1 MITKKRLSTTILFF
15 VVFIQLFSQKKY
27 KNVQFDVQGL
37 PAYKIDSLKEDRS
50 VIYYAKN
57 GRKLNASIALHY
69 RGGYKT
75 LSAYCDSAYFN
86 RADNDQNEL
95 NASALYCILFDE
107 KLKIREIRII
117 KRRGYSN
124 IRYSYDNLIK
134 KILLGTE
141 GNWEKIKNDSMFYF
155 FLGYFNVR

>member
-15 VVFIQLFSQKKY
+15 VVFIQLFSQKNY
-27 KNVQFDVQGL
+27 KNVQFDVHGL

-50 VIYYAKN
+50 VIYYTKN
-57 GRKLNASIALHY
+57 GRKLNASTALHY
-69 RGGYKT
+69 KGGYKI

-86 RADNDQNEL
+86 REDNDQNEL
-95 NASALYCILFDE
+95 NASALYCILFDK

-141 GNWEKIKNDSMFYF
+141 GNWEKINNDSMFYF